1 MNLFPYLLQG
11 SALDSLNNTQKAAGV
26 SDMTQDV
33 KIWDLIIGIDPV
45 TGEMSITNVLVMVLL
60 FALSVLTI
68 YIFVERFLSINKALK
83 EEKNFM
89 IKVKEYLLDGKVD
102 QARDLCSQT
111 DNPAARMVEKGI
123 SRIGKPMRDIVSSI
137 ENVGKLEIYQL
148 EKRLS
153 FLATAA
159 GAAPMLGFLGTTL
172 GMVRTFHA
180 MKFEATIK
188 LQTISGGIM
197 EAMVTTVAGL
207 VVGIIA
213 YMAYNYLVAKVD
225 KVVHN
230 MESSSIEFLDL
241 LNEPGK

>member
-1 MNLFPYLLQG
+1 MSFLPLLLQSSG
-11 SALDSLNNTQKAAGV
+11 LDSLNTAQNNAGV

-33 KIWDLIIGIDPV
+33 KIWDLIVGIDPV
-45 TGEMSITNVLVMVLL
+45 TGDISVTNVLVMSLL
-60 FALSVLTI
+60 FILSVISI
-68 YIFVERFLSINKALK
+68 YIFVERFLSINKSLK

-89 IKVKEYLLDGKVD
+89 GRVKEYLLDGKVD
-102 QARDLCSQT
+102 AARDLCAQT
-111 DNPAARMVEKGI
+111 DNPAARMVAKGI

-137 ENVGKLEIYQL
+137 ENVGKLEIYHL
-148 EKRLS
+148 EKRMS
-153 FLATAA
+153 ILATAA

-213 YMAYNYLVAKVD
+213 YMSYNYLVAKVD
-225 KVVHN
+225 KVIHH

>member
-1 MNLFPYLLQG
+1 MSFFPVLLQTSG
-11 SALDSLNNTQKAAGV
+11 LDSLNNAQKAAGV
-26 SDMTQDV
+26 SDMTKDV
-33 KIWDLIIGIDPV
+33 KIWDLIVGIDPI
-45 TGEMSITNVLVMVLL
+45 TGDVSITNVIVMSAL
-60 FALSVLTI
+60 FILSVVSI
-68 YIFVERFLSINKALK
+68 YIFVERFLTINKALK

-89 IKVKEYLLDGKVD
+89 HRVKEYLLDGKID
-102 QARDLCSQT
+102 QARDLCAQT

-137 ENVGKLEIYQL
+137 ENVGKLEIYRL
-148 EKRLS
+148 ERRMS
-153 FLATAA
+153 FLATAS

-197 EAMVTTVAGL
+197 EAMITTVAGL

-213 YMAYNYLVAKVD
+213 YISYNYLVAKVD
-225 KVVHN
+225 QVIHH
-230 MESSSIEFLDL
+230 MEDSSIEFLDL